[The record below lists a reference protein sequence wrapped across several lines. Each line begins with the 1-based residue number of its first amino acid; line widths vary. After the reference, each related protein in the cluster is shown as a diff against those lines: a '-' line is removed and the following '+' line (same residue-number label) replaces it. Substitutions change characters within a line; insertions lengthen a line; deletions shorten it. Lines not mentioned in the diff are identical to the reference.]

1 VKNKKILSVLVAV
14 AMTAAFTV
22 PAFAAGS
29 STASSAATTPV
40 SAPTAQVASRDYAA
54 AVTPAVQSAVAT
66 TPAQAV
72 VLSQTAPAEPVALRG
87 GAAVAVTAADPSVIA
102 LAKTDILL
110 NSSVQSSLANYG
122 VGGTNGVAN
131 IIGAGTLAA
140 TDGRNIARQT
150 ITINA
155 LGVTSAKGVAIL
167 VYTPDANGV
176 MQPRVIKPRFRNG
189 KLVATLPVPCEYNVV
204 QNVAV

>member
-1 VKNKKILSVLVAV
+1 MKNKKILSVLVAV
-14 AMTAAFTV
+14 AMTAVLTV

-40 SAPTAQVASRDYAA
+40 SAATAQVASRDYAS

-110 NSSVQSSLANYG
+110 NSSVQSDLAKYG

-140 TDGRNIARQT
+140 TDGRNIASQT

-155 LGVTSAKGVAIL
+155 LGVTSAKGLAIL
-167 VYTPDANGV
+167 VYTPDANGI
-176 MQPRVIKPRFRNG
+176 MQPKVVRARFRNG
-189 KLVATLPVPCEYNVV
+189 KLIATLPVPCEYNLV

>member
-1 VKNKKILSVLVAV
+1 MKNKKILSVLVAV
-14 AMTAAFTV
+14 AMTAVLTV

-40 SAPTAQVASRDYAA
+40 SAATAQVASRDFAS

-72 VLSQTAPAEPVALRG
+72 VLSQTAPAESVALRG
-87 GAAVAVTAADPSVIA
+87 GAAVAVAAADPSVIA

-110 NSSVQSSLANYG
+110 NSSVQSDLAKYG

-189 KLVATLPVPCEYNVV
+189 KLVVTLPIPCEYNVV

>member
-1 VKNKKILSVLVAV
+1 MKNKKILSVLVAV
-14 AMTAAFTV
+14 AMTAVFTV

-131 IIGAGTLAA
+131 ITGAGTLAA
-140 TDGRNIARQT
+140 TDGRNIARQA

-189 KLVATLPVPCEYNVV
+189 KLVATLPVPCEYNLV